1 MSLFLELDS
10 HVSPSVFIG
19 VASSFLNSPR
29 PHLVSFSF
37 LFLAGTRT
45 MHKLVLAAHA
55 LRNGTTVM
63 DAIYVGE
70 CQDSSSFDQ
79 KLVQG
84 KILLCSYTVRFILGV
99 STIKQAL
106 ITAKNLTA
114 AGLVF
119 YMDSSATGF
128 QMSSNPMDIPGIL
141 IYSSQDSQVSS
152 ES

>member
-1 MSLFLELDS
+1 MSLFLELGS
-10 HVSPSVFIG
+10 HVSLVI
-19 VASSFLNSPR
+19 VYSFLDFLLNLTLS
-29 PHLVSFSF
+29 VSLF
-37 LFLAGTRT
+37 LLLAGTRT
-45 MHKLVLAAHA
+45 MHKLVLATHA
-55 LRNGTTVM
+55 LCNGTTVM

-84 KILLCSYTVRFILGV
+84 KILVCSYTVRFILGV

-119 YMDSSATGF
+119 YIDPSATGF
-128 QMSSNPMDIPGIL
+128 QMTSTPMDIPGIL
-141 IYSSQDSQVSS
+141 ISSPQYSQV
-152 ES
+152 

>member
-1 MSLFLELDS
+1 
-10 HVSPSVFIG
+10 
-19 VASSFLNSPR
+19 
-29 PHLVSFSF
+29 
-37 LFLAGTRT
+37 

-63 DAIYVGE
+63 DAIYVEE

-84 KILLCSYTVRFILGV
+84 KILVCSYTVRFILGV

-106 ITAKNLTA
+106 IAAKNLTA

-119 YMDSSATGF
+119 YMDPSATGF
-128 QMSSNPMDIPGIL
+128 QMTSTPMDIPGIL
-141 IYSSQDSQVSS
+141 ISSSQDSQVKS